1 MKLLIILLLFS
12 LGASGQIV
20 RCHPFY
26 KPLSTQ
32 LFLDLYPSATLAV
45 SLRKLTLNY
54 SGSCIRVRRS
64 SDNTEQDI
72 GFVNNYLDTASM
84 KTFVGANNGFVVTWY
99 DQSGSGNNATQ
110 ATAVTQP
117 KIITSGVIN
126 RQDGIACI
134 NTATSL
140 YLATS
145 SVVFNGAPFT
155 FISAIGTHNTSISAF
170 FGNRN
175 GNTGYNYTWLN
186 PTYSFLS
193 FGTGAAGV
201 PIIITQRTK
210 HISFLSRVST
220 TNSLWINS
228 SNTNSATS
236 TYTSSTSL
244 FFIGRG
250 GTVGNTGTQGNANAN
265 FYEIIGYASDKTTNR
280 TQMETNLNNFYS
292 IY

>member
-1 MKLLIILLLFS
+1 MKLLLIILLFS
-12 LGASGQIV
+12 LNASGQIV

-45 SLRKLTLNY
+45 SLRKLRLNY

-64 SDNTEQDI
+64 NDNTEQDI

-110 ATAVTQP
+110 IIAITQP

-145 SVVFNGAPFT
+145 SVIFNGGTFT
-155 FISAIGTHNTSISAF
+155 FISGIGTHNTSANGFYGLRNLTTGWVYSWNNPSYNFSF
-170 FGNRN
+170 FG
-175 GNTGYNYTWLN
+175 GSSAVLN
-186 PTYSFLS
+186 
-193 FGTGAAGV
+193 
-201 PIIITQRTK
+201 ITQLTK
-210 HISFLSRVST
+210 HITFLSRVST
-220 TNSLWINS
+220 TSTLWINS
-228 SNTNSATS
+228 TNTNSVTS
-236 TYTSSTSL
+236 TYSSSTS
-244 FFIGRG
+244 FFYIGRG
-250 GTVGNTGTQGNANAN
+250 GNIGGTGTLGNANAN
-265 FYEIIGYASDKTTNR
+265 FYEIIGYASDKTSNR
-280 TQMETNLNNFYS
+280 TQMETNLNTFYS

>member
-26 KPLSTQ
+26 KPLSTE

-45 SLRKLTLNY
+45 SLRKLRLNY

-117 KIITSGVIN
+117 KIITSGVVN

-134 NTATSL
+134 NTATNL

-145 SVVFNGAPFT
+145 SIVFNGGTFT
-155 FISAIGTHNTSISAF
+155 FISGIGTHNSSISAF

-175 GNTGYNYTWLN
+175 GGSTGFNYNWSTISYQFSN
-186 PTYSFLS
+186 FA
-193 FGTGAAGV
+193 GATAA
-201 PIIITQRTK
+201 ITITQRTK
-210 HISFLSRVST
+210 HISFLTRVST

-228 SNTNSATS
+228 TNTNSGTGA
-236 TYTSSTSL
+236 YNSSTSL

-250 GTVGNTGTQGNANAN
+250 GGVGVTGTQGNANAN